1 MTDTI
6 EAALDKVPFRITDPE
21 RIPAKRYYD
30 EAFFEAEK
38 EHLWPRVW
46 QMACRLE
53 EIPEVGDYVEYT
65 ILDKS
70 VIVVRGKQG
79 VKAFKNA
86 CRHRGVRLA
95 NGPGNCGA
103 SGFVCPFHGWRWNAE
118 GDCSFVFGRKV
129 FSEEVLDQAEIDL
142 EPVRIDFWA
151 GCAFI
156 NFDENARP
164 LRETL
169 GPIAQRLDARNA
181 DKLKMDWWCATVLP
195 TNWKL
200 AMEAFQEGY
209 HVMQTHPQL
218 HDLGP
223 GAGAIYGPDGD
234 GWAPNLDLDARETVG
249 KFIDF
254 YKRTGSGMD
263 GMLHKTEAESLEKL
277 RDLDVPDDPAEA
289 AATFIAKAY
298 EQVEQD
304 ARERGAP
311 IFNVPRVFAE
321 EKFKAVDYIF
331 PHFFLLPMISAMS
344 SYRIRPLTPE
354 TCLFEIWSLVLRP
367 EGEVYDTPSEPTI
380 LPYDSDQ
387 FPEIPRQDYSN
398 LPIQQLGLHN
408 FDEMRL
414 AKDIEGTIS
423 NYQRLIDGYLAGLDM
438 DLLIH
443 ANHVVNSGYDSS
455 ILDIGFG
462 PVTDA
467 VHEPEEMVTSYTDMR
482 RTTEL
487 AQDAPV

>member
-1 MTDTI
+1 MVDTV
-6 EAALDKVPFRITDPE
+6 EAALAKVPFRITDAE

-30 EAFFEAEK
+30 EAFFELEK
-38 EHLWPRVW
+38 EHLWSKVW

-70 VIVVRGKQG
+70 VIVVRGKDG

-95 NGPGNCGA
+95 NGPGNCGQ
-103 SGFVCPFHGWRWNAE
+103 SGFICPFHGWRWDAE
-118 GDCSFVFGRKV
+118 GECTFVFGRKV
-129 FSEEVLDQAEIDL
+129 FSADVLEQAEIDL
-142 EPVRIDFWA
+142 EPVRIDFFA

-156 NFDENARP
+156 NFDQDARP

-169 GPIAQRLDARNA
+169 GPIADRLDARNA

-218 HDLGP
+218 HAVGP
-223 GAGAIYGPDGD
+223 GAGAFYGPDGD
-234 GWAPNLDLDARETVG
+234 GWAPNMNLSGRETVEHMV
-249 KFIDF
+249 DF
-254 YKRTGSGMD
+254 YNKCGEGMD
-263 GMLHKTEAESLEKL
+263 GMVHQSERAIIEKL
-277 RDLDVPDDPAEA
+277 REMDVPDDPAA
-289 AATFIAKAY
+289 AAAAFIERAY
-298 EQVEQD
+298 QEIEAD
-304 ARERGAP
+304 ARKRGAP
-311 IFNVPRVFAE
+311 VFDIAKVFAE
-321 EKFKAVDYIF
+321 ETFKAVDFIF
-331 PHFFLLPMISAMS
+331 PHFFLLPMVSAMS

-367 EGEVYDTPSEPTI
+367 EGEAYDTPTEPTI
-380 LPYDSDQ
+380 LPYNSQD

-408 FDEMRL
+408 LDEFRL
-414 AKDIEGTIS
+414 AREVEGTIS
-423 NYQRLIDGYLAGLDM
+423 NYQRLIDGYLAGLDK
-438 DLLIH
+438 DLLVRAH
-443 ANHVVNSGYDSS
+443 HVVNSGYDSP
-455 ILDIGFG
+455 IMDIGFG
-462 PVTDA
+462 PSNGA
-467 VHEPEEMVTSYTDMR
+467 VPPEAAHAPSYMQR
-482 RTTEL
+482 AKLE
-487 AQDAPV
+487 AEAAE

>member
-1 MTDTI
+1 MTGTI

-95 NGPGNCGA
+95 NGPGNCGK

-118 GDCSFVFGRKV
+118 GDCTFVFGRKV
-129 FSEEVLDQAEIDL
+129 FSEEALEQTEIDL
-142 EPVRIDFWA
+142 EPVRIDFFA

-156 NFDENARP
+156 NFDDNARP

-181 DKLKMDWWCATVLP
+181 DKLKMDWWCGTVLP

-218 HDLGP
+218 HALGP
-223 GAGAIYGPDGD
+223 GAGALFGPDGD
-234 GWAPNLDLDARETVG
+234 GWAPNMDLDGRGTVETLVE
-249 KFIDF
+249 F
-254 YKRTGSGMD
+254 YKRCGAGMD
-263 GMLHKTEAESLEKL
+263 GMVHKSERDVIETL
-277 RDLDVPDDPAEA
+277 RDMEVPEDPGA
-289 AATFIAKAY
+289 AAMAFMERTYA
-298 EQVEQD
+298 EVEAD
-304 ARERGAP
+304 ARARGAP
-311 IFNVPRVFAE
+311 VFEIAKVFQE
-321 EKFKAVDYIF
+321 EKFKAVDFIF
-331 PHFFLLPMISAMS
+331 PHFFLLPMVAAMS

-367 EGEVYDTPSEPTI
+367 EGEDYDTPTQPTI
-380 LPYDSDQ
+380 LPYDSQD

-408 FDEMRL
+408 LDEFRL
-414 AKDIEGTIS
+414 ARDIEGTIS
-423 NYQRLIDGYLAGLDM
+423 NYQRLIDGYLAGLDK
-438 DLLIH
+438 DLLVKAH
-443 ANHVVNSGYDSS
+443 HVVNSGYDSP
-455 ILDIGFG
+455 IMDIGFG
-462 PVTDA
+462 PTVHTVDA
-467 VHEPEEMVTSYTDMR
+467 
-482 RTTEL
+482 
-487 AQDAPV
+487 DAPHLENYMHAARTQAEAAE